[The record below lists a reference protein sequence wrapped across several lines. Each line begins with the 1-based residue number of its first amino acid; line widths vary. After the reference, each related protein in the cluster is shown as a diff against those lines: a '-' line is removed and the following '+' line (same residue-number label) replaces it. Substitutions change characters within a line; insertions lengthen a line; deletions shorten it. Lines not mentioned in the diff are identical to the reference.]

1 MNLLITGASGFVG
14 QALAGC
20 ALAAGQ
26 AVRPVLRPDAVARF
40 RHLEA
45 CGQAVVIPDLRT
57 DTVWS
62 QALLGVDAVVHAAAR
77 VHVMHETADDALAA
91 FRAVNVDATA
101 HLARQAMQAGVRRF
115 VFISSVKVVGESSQ
129 PGSAL
134 TELSP
139 PRPED
144 AYGQSKLDAELAL
157 TELTRG
163 SDMELV
169 IVRPPLVYGP
179 GVKGNFASMLA
190 WVRKGVPLPL
200 GAVHNQR
207 SLLALD
213 NLVDFVLLC
222 ADRVRSPN
230 AAHQVFMLAD
240 GEDVSTTGLLQKVGR
255 ALQRPARLLPVP
267 VALMRVGAALL
278 GKRALADRLL
288 GNLQVDT
295 SKAHRFLGWTP
306 PVSMDEQL
314 ASMLKQG
321 D

>member
-1 MNLLITGASGFVG
+1 MNILITGASGFVG
-14 QALAGC
+14 QALVGV
-20 ALAAGQ
+20 ALSRGHV
-26 AVRPVLRPDAVARF
+26 VRPVLRPAALGGF
-40 RHLEA
+40 RHSAA
-45 CGQAVVIPDLRT
+45 CSQPVLVSDLRADT
-57 DTVWS
+57 DWS

-77 VHVMHETADDALAA
+77 VHVMHETASDALAA
-91 FRAVNVDATA
+91 FRAVNVDGTV

-115 VFISSVKVVGESSQ
+115 VFISSVKAVGESSQ

-139 PRPED
+139 TRPED
-144 AYGQSKLDAELAL
+144 AYGQSKLEAELAL
-157 TELTRG
+157 TKLTRG

-200 GAVHNQR
+200 GSVHNQR

-255 ALQRPARLLPVP
+255 TVQRPARLLPVP
-267 VALMRVGAALL
+267 AALMRVGAALL

-288 GNLQVDT
+288 GNLQVDA
-295 SKAHRFLGWTP
+295 SKAHHLLGWTP
-306 PVSMDEQL
+306 PVSMGEQL
-314 ASMLKQG
+314 ASMLKQE